1 LPIPIVNYLALEPQ
15 PHLVAQQCTACKA
28 KVFGRHN
35 ACPNCFALDFTE
47 VDIPT
52 TGVLKTFTIV
62 HHDAKGVPVPYCAAI
77 IDCGGMTVSGNIIG
91 VDPDP
96 EIITRGMEVQL
107 KTYSLGNDAEGV
119 EAIGFGFEP
128 V

>member
-1 LPIPIVNYLALEPQ
+1 M
-15 PHLVAQQCTACKA
+15 
-28 KVFGRHN
+28 
-35 ACPNCFALDFTE
+35 DFTE

-52 TGVLKTFTIV
+52 SGVLKTFTIV

-96 EIITRGMEVQL
+96 DIITRGMEVQL

>member
-1 LPIPIVNYLALEPQ
+1 MSIPIVNYLVLEPQ
-15 PHLVAQQCTACKA
+15 PHLVAQECTACKA
-28 KVFGRHN
+28 KFFGRHN
-35 ACPNCFALDFTE
+35 ACPKCFGVTFAEFE
-47 VDIPT
+47 VPT

-96 EIITRGMEVQL
+96 EIITRGMQVQL
-107 KTYSLGNDAEGV
+107 KTYSLGTDAEGV